1 MHLDILVEG
10 IKEEVEEF
18 EKWWQTRTIPMKY
31 KDKDGED
38 KEAIIQIALRERKM
52 FSLIFPKE
60 ALDVV
65 MNTMSPEEHSIS
77 RFDKSGTKQWGM
89 AIKALRMALKLKQIP
104 SRIDKT
110 SKLPIRP
117 FQNTRVLALGIRE
130 DIDIKEPNGT
140 THEGL

>member
-18 EKWWQTRTIPMKY
+18 EKWWQTRTFPMPY
-31 KDKDGED
+31 TDKDGNK
-38 KEAIIQIALRERKM
+38 KEALTQIALRERKM

-65 MNTMSPEEHSIS
+65 MNTMKPEEGSIT
-77 RFDKSGTKQWGM
+77 RFNKSGTKQWG
-89 AIKALRMALKLKQIP
+89 KVLSALRMALKLKKIP
-104 SRIDKT
+104 SRKDKST
-110 SKLPIRP
+110 ILPMRP
-117 FQNTRVLALGIRE
+117 FNNTRVVALGIRE
-130 DIDIKEPNGT
+130 DMDITEPNGT